1 MFKKFHANVIGKG
14 GATLRKLREE
24 TDTKIE
30 LPGEKNDSDVIVIT
44 GKKENVQK
52 ARARIQAIEKEMVR
66 KRKSS
71 HLVRFLCVSVFFG
84 GGGGGGGGQALPF
97 AWFQYNIIGPD
108 MALSIYSFKLSAVAV
123 FKTRLLG
130 GLSTTYACT
139 MSECQPWY

>member
-44 GKKENVQK
+44 GRKENVQK

-66 KRKSS
+66 TQDTILYVVTYT
-71 HLVRFLCVSVFFG
+71 HVQPCVHVWIVSVH
-84 GGGGGGGGQALPF
+84 
-97 AWFQYNIIGPD
+97 
-108 MALSIYSFKLSAVAV
+108 
-123 FKTRLLG
+123 
-130 GLSTTYACT
+130 
-139 MSECQPWY
+139 

>member
-66 KRKSS
+66 KKDNYDNQ
-71 HLVRFLCVSVFFG
+71 FI
-84 GGGGGGGGQALPF
+84 P
-97 AWFQYNIIGPD
+97 
-108 MALSIYSFKLSAVAV
+108 
-123 FKTRLLG
+123 
-130 GLSTTYACT
+130 
-139 MSECQPWY
+139 

>member
-1 MFKKFHANVIGKG
+1 MTFQTAANYREEVRVFKKFHANVIGKG

-66 KRKSS
+66 KKKNCNN
-71 HLVRFLCVSVFFG
+71 HLNLFI
-84 GGGGGGGGQALPF
+84 P
-97 AWFQYNIIGPD
+97 Y
-108 MALSIYSFKLSAVAV
+108 
-123 FKTRLLG
+123 
-130 GLSTTYACT
+130 
-139 MSECQPWY
+139 

>member
-52 ARARIQAIEKEMVR
+52 ARARIQAIEKEMVN
-66 KRKSS
+66 SS
-71 HLVRFLCVSVFFG
+71 LTLPIPINICTMYMLLC
-84 GGGGGGGGQALPF
+84 LF
-97 AWFQYNIIGPD
+97 AWFEW
-108 MALSIYSFKLSAVAV
+108 
-123 FKTRLLG
+123 
-130 GLSTTYACT
+130 YA
-139 MSECQPWY
+139 

>member
-1 MFKKFHANVIGKG
+1 MTFQTAANYREEVRVFKKFHANVIGKG

-71 HLVRFLCVSVFFG
+71 HLVRFLCVSVFFLG
-84 GGGGGGGGQALPF
+84 GGGGNRHCLLLGS
-97 AWFQYNIIGPD
+97 NII
-108 MALSIYSFKLSAVAV
+108 L
-123 FKTRLLG
+123 
-130 GLSTTYACT
+130 
-139 MSECQPWY
+139 

>member
-66 KRKSS
+66 KKKIVIIISTCS
-71 HLVRFLCVSVFFG
+71 FLTKCVCESVCLCVG
-84 GGGGGGGGQALPF
+84 RGGGGQHMLC
-97 AWFQYNIIGPD
+97 
-108 MALSIYSFKLSAVAV
+108 L
-123 FKTRLLG
+123 LLG
-130 GLSTTYACT
+130 SNRCA
-139 MSECQPWY
+139 